1 MRQLL
6 NTAAAALAVLALGA
20 APALAEPSWA
30 RGLVDPRDDIYVG
43 SATEDFG
50 VSYILTS
57 SIAKTEDGYA
67 TVTSRFEYREAASFN
82 NFTFL
87 SLRQTYQVDCQG
99 QRTRLTDRRAFAP
112 NKLTRETREMSYPS
126 EWSDAE
132 PGTLIETLVEM
143 TCETVGTPVPSRRA
157 AH

>member
-1 MRQLL
+1 MRHLL
-6 NTAAAALAVLALGA
+6 NTAAAALTVLALSAGT
-20 APALAEPSWA
+20 ALAEPSWA

-57 SIAKTEDGYA
+57 SIAKTPDGYA
-67 TVTSRFEYREAASFN
+67 TVTSRFEYHEAASFN
-82 NFTFL
+82 NFTFR
-87 SLRQTYQVDCQG
+87 SLRQTYQVDCQR
-99 QRTRLTDRRAFAP
+99 QRTRLTARLAFAR
-112 NKLTRETREMSYPS
+112 NNMSGESRPMTFPS

-132 PGTLIETLVEM
+132 PGTLMETLVEI
-143 TCETVGTPVPSRRA
+143 TCETVGTPLPSRRA